1 MRNRTSRRRIRVHQL
16 PGRFLSSREL
26 RQVAA
31 SLRRPPR
38 ESGIAGDRWSIA
50 RIHRLLRKRSDVK
63 LTPRYALRR
72 LREAGIRVKLV
83 RAREPQLTRRAIAQ
97 LQRALRRPPAAAGLA
112 GERWSRARIA
122 ELIERRFHRRFTAA
136 HAGRLARRLR
146 RRGLGRARDRRLSRE
161 QARLLREALRAGGSV
176 SPSSWTRA
184 EIVALIE
191 ERFGVRYHPQ
201 SVPGLLKRWKLTVSL
216 IPAARGDA
224 RPNAEQCAVLAAAL
238 AAAPS
243 EVGIQAARWEQR
255 YIAQFLKSRFDLAY
269 PTRGLYRRIQRWG
282 MTIPRPAA
290 AGGACPLT
298 SEQRLELAAAL
309 AAPPAN
315 CGYEARVWSRS
326 LVARFILERFSVHYA
341 CGSIPHVLRREGLRL
356 RAARPSGSP
365 AVQPLQ
371 PIESR
376 EITPQP
382 PANPGHVT
390 ATVPRRPPPP
400 SRLDVTSNFR
410 SRPPEMSDAETGSRS
425 TSPEASA
432 LAPPQNAAPG

>member
-1 MRNRTSRRRIRVHQL
+1 MRNRTSRHRSRVHQF
-16 PGRFLSSREL
+16 PVRFLSSREL
-26 RQVAA
+26 RQVATL
-31 SLRRPPR
+31 LRRPPR
-38 ESGIAGDRWSIA
+38 ESGIAGDRWSVA
-50 RIHRLLRKRSDVK
+50 RIHRLLRKRFDVK

-83 RAREPQLTRRAIAQ
+83 RAREPKLTRRALAQ

-122 ELIERRFHRRFTAA
+122 ELIGRRFHRKFTAV

-146 RRGLGRARDRRLSRE
+146 RRGLGHARDRRLSRE
-161 QARLLREALRAGGSV
+161 QAKLLREALKAGGSA
-176 SPSSWTRA
+176 SPGSWTRA
-184 EIVALIE
+184 EIVALIQ

-201 SVPGLLKRWKLTVSL
+201 SVPGLLKRWKLRVSL
-216 IPAARGDA
+216 TPALRGDA

-243 EVGIQAARWEQR
+243 DVGIQAARWEQR
-255 YIAQFLKSRFDLAY
+255 YIAQFLKSRFDLLY

-282 MTIPRPAA
+282 LTIPTPAS

-298 SEQRLELAAAL
+298 SEQRLALAAAL
-309 AAPPAN
+309 AAPPSN

-326 LVARFILERFSVHYA
+326 LVARFILERFSVRYA
-341 CGSIPHVLRREGLRL
+341 RGSIPHVLRREGLRL
-356 RAARPSGSP
+356 RAARASDSP

-376 EITPQP
+376 ETTP
-382 PANPGHVT
+382 PAIPGRLT
-390 ATVPRRPPPP
+390 ATVPRPSHWP
-400 SRLDVTSNFR
+400 SRLDVASNFR

-425 TSPEASA
+425 IVPDASVPGSP
-432 LAPPQNAAPG
+432 